1 MDFGFFNDDVFFVWE
16 LINYVMFCTI
26 IFIEKKKLSICL
38 YVMKKI
44 NKNFVKL
51 ENIGLKRDK
60 WNE

>member
-16 LINYVMFCTI
+16 LINYVMSCTI
-26 IFIEKKKLSICL
+26 IFIEKKILLICL

-44 NKNFVKL
+44 NKNFVNL
-51 ENIGLKRDK
+51 NNIRLKRDK